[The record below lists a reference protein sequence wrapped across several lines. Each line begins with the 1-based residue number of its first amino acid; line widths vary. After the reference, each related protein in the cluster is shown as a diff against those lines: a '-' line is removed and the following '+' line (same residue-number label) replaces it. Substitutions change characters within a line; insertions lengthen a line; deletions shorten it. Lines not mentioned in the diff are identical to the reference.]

1 MTHPIYVVEQA
12 VHNFV
17 AQWFN
22 GLIPAL
28 YLSTKADS
36 SITVLSEMINS
47 FKTSTQVAMVVNAPQ
62 CRKRSGLS
70 SRLRRKKNWEIVGN
84 NTSTANSDDFSEA
97 TISDCQPSSIAP
109 QLVAVSVSG
118 CSTQDK
124 PILSTKKLS
133 SMDIAPEKS
142 RSKKLPDLSVV
153 RQSSLSIPPRTIHHP
168 AIINAC
174 FAILGKHPSELTPTE
189 NDQFQQYKVFKASSG
204 DPIEESVVYLPIGG
218 LRTCLQ
224 CNNLT

>member
-1 MTHPIYVVEQA
+1 MK
-12 VHNFV
+12 N
-17 AQWFN
+17 
-22 GLIPAL
+22 
-28 YLSTKADS
+28 S
-36 SITVLSEMINS
+36 S
-47 FKTSTQVAMVVNAPQ
+47 KTSPQIAMVVNTPRR
-62 CRKRSGLS
+62 RKRSGIS
-70 SRLRRKKNWEIVGN
+70 SRLRRKKNREIVGN
-84 NTSTANSDDFSEA
+84 TSTAISDDLSDA
-97 TISDCQPSSIAP
+97 NISYCQPSSSIAP

-133 SMDIAPEKS
+133 SMDIAPEES